1 MPHSFSC
8 ATVNTRGLNNTQ
20 KRRQVFRWLYM
31 NKFQVIVL
39 QEAYSSSEIEKL
51 WSAEWGGKMF
61 FCHNSTHIKGTVI
74 MFNLSL
80 DVEIVE
86 CITSEKGRI
95 VILEAQID
103 DTKCIFVNIYAP
115 NDLAQQEK
123 FFDGL

>member
-1 MPHSFSC
+1 
-8 ATVNTRGLNNTQ
+8 
-20 KRRQVFRWLYM
+20 M
-31 NKFQVIVL
+31 NKFHVIVL

-61 FCHNSTHIKGTVI
+61 FCHSSKHIKGTVI

-86 CITSEKGRI
+86 CIISEKGRI

-103 DTKCIFVNIYAP
+103 DTKFIFVNIYAP
-115 NDLAQQEK
+115 NDLAQQVK